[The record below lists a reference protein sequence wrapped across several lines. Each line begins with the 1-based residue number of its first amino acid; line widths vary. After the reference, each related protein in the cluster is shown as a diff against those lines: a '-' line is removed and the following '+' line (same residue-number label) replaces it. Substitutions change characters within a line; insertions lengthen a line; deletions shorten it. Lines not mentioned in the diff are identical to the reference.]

1 MGYATDIAAVETV
14 YLAFS
19 VTMIILSWVILLPVH
34 SIWMSVL
41 TTHGSPIVVVKKN
54 AAAITIPEG
63 LKTPMCPLSL
73 WMEVVNLL
81 SFHLAKQLRAA
92 EHLWPFDGHSQR
104 LLVFI

>member
-1 MGYATDIAAVETV
+1 MGYSA
-14 YLAFS
+14 S
-19 VTMIILSWVILLPVH
+19 
-34 SIWMSVL
+34 
-41 TTHGSPIVVVKKN
+41 SPLNLDVCVDDTWQSNCGCEKN

-81 SFHLAKQLRAA
+81 SFHLAKQLGAA
-92 EHLWPFDGHSQR
+92 EHLWPLDGHSQR